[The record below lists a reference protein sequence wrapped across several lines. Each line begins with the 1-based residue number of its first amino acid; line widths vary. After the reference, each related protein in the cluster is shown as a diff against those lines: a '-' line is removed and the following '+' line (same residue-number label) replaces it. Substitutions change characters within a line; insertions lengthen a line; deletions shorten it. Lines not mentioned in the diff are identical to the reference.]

1 LSSLHI
7 GHRFLIGFV
16 HEAWNVIGA
25 VLRLSKRHEGAS
37 LIPRLTQ
44 VSMQE
49 LGMLG
54 RVVVIRIRTPSRQA
68 RCSEMD

>member
-1 LSSLHI
+1 
-7 GHRFLIGFV
+7 
-16 HEAWNVIGA
+16 VIGA